1 MSTALLTAPVHH
13 GQLRLMKA
21 LVVYCHPLEES
32 FAGALKAHVLAGLGE
47 GGHEARLIDLY
58 AEGFNP
64 VLTAQE
70 RLDYHTSEVNER
82 NIGVHLADLRWCE
95 ALIFVYPTWWYGPP
109 AMLKG
114 WLDKVWVPHAT
125 FGMPEPGK
133 PISRRLTN
141 IRHITAIS
149 TLGSPWWWWRLV
161 MGEPGRRILLRGLS
175 VLCAPRCRTTWL
187 ALHQMDSVSE
197 AKRAAFLAKVQR
209 FSAALR

>member
-1 MSTALLTAPVHH
+1 
-13 GQLRLMKA
+13 MKA

-32 FAGALKAHVLAGLGE
+32 FAGALKAHVMAGLAD
-47 GGHEARLIDLY
+47 GGHEVRLIDLY
-58 AEGFNP
+58 GEGFNP
-64 VLTAQE
+64 VLSAQE
-70 RLDYHTSEVNER
+70 RLDYHTAEVNER
-82 NIGVHLADLRWCE
+82 NVAAHLADLRWCE

-141 IRHITAIS
+141 IRHIAAIS
-149 TLGSPWWWWRLV
+149 TLGSPWWWWKLA

-175 VLCAPRCRTTWL
+175 VLCAPRCRTSWL
-187 ALHQMDSVSE
+187 ALHQMDSASE
-197 AKRAAFLAKVQR
+197 AKRTAFLAQVQR
-209 FSAALR
+209 FGAALR